1 MSNKGFGIKVVA
13 TATAA
18 GVVTLAAVVGMLVS
32 VAHRANLD
40 AMARERA
47 QVVHGLQ
54 GVIREKENWV
64 AGQSDWDDAVLN
76 LGVRFDIDWTRAN
89 IGQYFRDLG
98 RFERVFVLNAENQP
112 LYAMADGR
120 DAALASY
127 SEARD
132 AAEPLV
138 GKVRAAEAARPD
150 LIGLPPYQKMLS
162 RPIQASAIQTIGGRP
177 HIVTASLVQ
186 NDFGRVRL
194 VGKGPILIS
203 AEAMDSDFA
212 AMMSDRFLLKNLH
225 IHPAHHREDGQLS
238 YGLTDANGE
247 MVGRLDWQGHRPGRG
262 LLSHILPPVI
272 LGLVLL
278 LALTVSLL
286 VRGRRAASALLA
298 SESRAKHMA
307 FHDHLTGLPNR
318 AMFNERVGLALGAMR
333 RGGGRV
339 GVMAIDLDRF
349 KLVND
354 TWGHGAG
361 DQLILEVANRLTNL
375 CGARDCVSR
384 LGGDEFVIL
393 CQDTSTQGLVRLA
406 RQIVKTVA
414 RPVDLPFGRVFV
426 GASIGVSL
434 IEDDN
439 VDGAEAL
446 RQADLAMYRAKDGG
460 RGRYCFFEP
469 EMDSALKAKRQMEA
483 DLREALNA
491 GGLTMVYQPQ
501 MNGAGRMVGVEALV
515 RWDHPESGPVS
526 PSYFVP
532 IAEEGGLIADLGV
545 YTFRKAFTDS
555 LQWPGLKVAVNVS
568 AVQLRAA
575 DFPLL
580 LARLIKET
588 GADPHRIELE
598 ITEGILL
605 VDDEQTQL
613 TFRRLRAM
621 GFSLALDDFG
631 TGYSSLSYLRRYPVD
646 KIKIDR
652 SFVHNLGIEKES
664 EAVVGAI
671 VRLAHAL
678 KLKVI
683 AEGVETEAQRAGL
696 QRAGCTDIQGFLYSR
711 PVAPE
716 DITRLLQRE
725 SARPGPGRSPLMVAH
740 S

>member
-18 GVVTLAAVVGMLVS
+18 GVATLAAVLGMLFS

-40 AMARERA
+40 AMTRERA
-47 QVVHGLQ
+47 QVVHGLE
-54 GVIREKENWV
+54 GVIREKESWI
-64 AGQSDWDDAVLN
+64 AGQSDWDEAVLN
-76 LGVRFDIDWTRAN
+76 LGVRFDIDWARAN
-89 IGQYFRDLG
+89 VGQYFRNLG
-98 RFERVFVLNAENQP
+98 HFERVYVLNAADQP
-112 LYAMADGR
+112 VYAMDKGT
-120 DAALASY
+120 DAAPSSYRLARGV
-127 SEARD
+127 AD
-132 AAEPLV
+132 PLV
-138 GKVRAAEAARPD
+138 RQVRAAEAQRPD
-150 LIGLPPYQKMLS
+150 LVGRPPFQKMLS
-162 RPIQASAIQTIGGRP
+162 RPIQASAIRNIDGAP

-203 AEAMDSDFA
+203 AEAMDSAFA
-212 AMMSDRFLLKNLH
+212 AMMSDRFLLKDLH
-225 IHPAHHREDGQLS
+225 VHSADQLDESAGQVN
-238 YGLTDANGE
+238 YVLTGANGE
-247 MVGRLDWQGHRPGRG
+247 TVGRLDWTGHSPGQG
-262 LLSHILPPVI
+262 LLSHILPPVV

-286 VRGRRAASALLA
+286 LRGRRASSALLA

-318 AMFNERVGLALGAMR
+318 AMFNQRVAKALAAMR
-333 RGGGRV
+333 RSGGRV

-354 TWGHGAG
+354 TYGHGAG
-361 DQLILEVANRLTNL
+361 DQLILAVASRLANL
-375 CGARDCVSR
+375 CGPLDSVVR

-393 CQDTSTQGLVRLA
+393 CPETSTQGLVHLA
-406 RQIVKTVA
+406 RQIVEVVA
-414 RPVDLPFGRVFV
+414 QPVDLPFGRVFV

-434 IEDDN
+434 VEEDG

-469 EMDSALKAKRQMEA
+469 DMDSALKARRQMEA
-483 DLREALNA
+483 DLREALNSD
-491 GGLTMVYQPQ
+491 GLTMVYQPQ
-501 MNGAGRMVGVEALV
+501 MNGQGKMVGVEALV
-515 RWDHPESGPVS
+515 RWDHPRSGPIS
-526 PSYFVP
+526 PAYFVP
-532 IAEEGGLIADLGV
+532 IAEESGLIADLGV

-555 LQWPGLKVAVNVS
+555 LKWPTLRVAVNVS

-605 VDDEQTQL
+605 ADDEQTQV

-652 SFVHNLGIEKES
+652 SFVSNLGVEKES

-678 KLKVI
+678 NLNVI
-683 AEGVETEAQRAGL
+683 AEGVETEAQRDGL
-696 QRAGCTDIQGFLYSR
+696 RRAGCTDIQGYLYSR
-711 PVAPE
+711 PVKPE
-716 DITRLLQRE
+716 AISDLITADAL
-725 SARPGPGRSPLMVAH
+725 SPASLPEPV